1 MTKTSVRFGGTLD
14 RLAAGWLAAAL
25 LLGACGD
32 SHTPGDGGDEGG
44 MSDAAP
50 MDGTT
55 ADGGPADAARDAG
68 PPPSL
73 AGAPV
78 DILFVVDN
86 SGSMWEEQT
95 NLARE
100 LPRFFGALATGE
112 IRDRDS
118 GEVRVRFDP
127 VDDLHVGVVT
137 TDMGTGGHPLETC
150 YDATDGD
157 DGILSTAMASDCT
170 DSLPRFLRFGPGDD
184 PEAFARDASCKVR
197 LGTDGCGF
205 EQQLEAALKALLP
218 AGVEG
223 TLGLG
228 PYLTGTGHGDAE
240 NAGFLRPDSILVVV
254 LLTDE
259 DDCSANTPTLFDP
272 SAFGGATTLNA
283 RCFLNSEALHP
294 VRRYVQGL
302 SWLRRDDPRRLVFAA
317 FAGLPPGLGS
327 TAAGP
332 TDWERIA
339 CTPARA
345 EAGSC
350 DPRLRPEVVMGITGL
365 ELRPSCDTANGL
377 AYPPNRIMRTAEL
390 LEAAGHQAVV
400 GSICDELG
408 GPMDVLLRRLAALRR

>member
-1 MTKTSVRFGGTLD
+1 MAKTSVRFGGPLD
-14 RLAAGWLAAAL
+14 PLAAGWLAAAL
-25 LLGACGD
+25 LLGGCGE
-32 SHTPGDGGDEGG
+32 SHTPGDGGGVDGA
-44 MSDAAP
+44 DL
-50 MDGTT
+50 DGTT

-86 SGSMWEEQT
+86 SGSMAEEQT
-95 NLARE
+95 SLARE

-137 TDMGTGGHPLETC
+137 TDMGTGGFPLETC
-150 YDATDGD
+150 DDATDGD
-157 DGILSTAMASDCT
+157 DGILSTAVASDCT
-170 DSLPRFLRFGPGDD
+170 GTLPRFLRFGRGDD

-197 LGTDGCGF
+197 IGTSGCGF
-205 EQQLEAALKALLP
+205 EQPLEAALKALLP
-218 AGVEG
+218 QGVED

-240 NAGFLRPDSILVVV
+240 NLGFLRPDSILVVV

-259 DDCSANTPTLFDP
+259 DDCSANTPTLFDA
-272 SAFGGATTLNA
+272 SAFGGETTLNV
-283 RCFLNSEALHP
+283 RCFLNPDALHS
-294 VRRYVQGL
+294 VRRYVRGL

-317 FAGLPPGLGS
+317 IVGLPPGLGS

-332 TDWERIA
+332 TDWDRIV

-350 DPRLRPEVVMGITGL
+350 DPRLRPEVVDGPRGR
-365 ELRPSCDTANGL
+365 ELRPSCDTPTGL
-377 AYPPNRIMRTAEL
+377 AFPPNRIMRTAEL

-400 GSICDELG
+400 GSICVELG
-408 GPMDVLLRRLAALRR
+408 APMDVLLRRLAALRR